1 MKKIFVI
8 LFYIITLPIFSKDFL
23 VGRSSFSEKQIDE
36 INNIVSKKFETF
48 IEKGVASKADII
60 QSENKLLIILGG
72 GGFGLAL
79 LILFYL
85 SSRIDKLDSKIDD
98 GLKETDKKIERL
110 DSKIDNGLNKLNN
123 KIDDGLKETNKK
135 IERLDSKI
143 DDGLNKIYDI
153 LLKDRI
159 K

>member
-1 MKKIFVI
+1 MKKILVI

-23 VGRSSFSEKQIDE
+23 VYRSIFSEKQIEE
-36 INNIVSKKFETF
+36 IGEIVTKKIETS
-48 IEKGVASKADII
+48 IEKSLATKADII

-85 SSRIDKLDSKIDD
+85 SSRIDKLNFKID
-98 GLKETDKKIERL
+98 E
-110 DSKIDNGLNKLNN
+110 
-123 KIDDGLKETNKK
+123 GLKETNKK
-135 IERLDSKI
+135 I
-143 DDGLNKIYDI
+143 DDGLNRIYEI

>member
-8 LFYIITLPIFSKDFL
+8 LFYIITLPIFSKDYSESK
-23 VGRSSFSEKQIDE
+23 SSFSEKQIDE
-36 INNIVSKKFETF
+36 INYIVSKKFESY
-48 IEKGVASKADII
+48 IEKGVALKADII

-72 GGFGLAL
+72 GGFSLAL

-85 SSRIDKLDSKIDD
+85 SSRIDKL
-98 GLKETDKKIERL
+98 
-110 DSKIDNGLNKLNN
+110 NF
-123 KIDDGLKETNKK
+123 KIDDGLKETNK
-135 IERLDSKI
+135 KI